1 MEEVSERTSTQFSE
15 NAACL
20 SFSTAC
26 KGKSGFICA
35 TDKRGKFYLKKKNA
49 FSVLFFGEREYI
61 MYQISFLAEIRADAT
76 TSTVSL
82 IILLLSFVIYNLQ

>member
-1 MEEVSERTSTQFSE
+1 MRMNKHTIQRKCGLPQF
-15 NAACL
+15 
-20 SFSTAC
+20 FTAC

-35 TDKRGKFYLKKKNA
+35 TDKRGKFKKKKKML
-49 FSVLFFGEREYI
+49 FLFLFFGEGECI

-82 IILLLSFVIYNLQ
+82 IIVLLSFVIYNLQ